1 MIAETNTKELHT
13 LHLLIEKIC
22 LRNRVTLAG
31 FVELMGMNYRNN

>member
-13 LHLLIEKIC
+13 LHQLIEKIC
-22 LRNRVTLAG
+22 LKNKATLAG